1 MNKFLYIITY
11 PFRLIVIGL
20 IYFYKK
26 CISPLLT
33 GNHCR
38 FTPSCSTYT
47 LIAINEWGLVKG
59 CYLGIKRILRCNPFS
74 RGGLDRVPYNLKGDK
89 KWIF

>member
-11 PFRLIVIGL
+11 PIRLILIGL

-38 FTPSCSTYT
+38 FKPSCSTYA
-47 LIAINEWGLVKG
+47 LNAIAEWGIIKG
-59 CYLGIKRILRCNPFS
+59 VWLAGKRIVRCNPLS
-74 RGGLDRVPYNLKGDK
+74 KGGLDRVPYNLKGDK